1 MNLGQKATRSLKA
14 GLSAEPTLRERPSRS
29 TNQPWPKG
37 HAIAESGPIGR
48 ADATRTS
55 IAFN

>member
-1 MNLGQKATRSLKA
+1 MATRSLKA

-29 TNQPWPKG
+29 TNQPWPIG